1 MPSAETSLPVPQ
13 GPDANDS
20 ATSLSSAKN
29 ELSSASVLHSIA
41 LASLHD
47 SRGGVK
53 LGADGKF
60 REEKILPEEQGF
72 RLAG

>member
-1 MPSAETSLPVPQ
+1 VSSAE
-13 GPDANDS
+13 
-20 ATSLSSAKN
+20 N
-29 ELSSASVLHSIA
+29 ELSCASVLHSIA

-60 REEKILPEEQGF
+60 REEKIPPEEQ
-72 RLAG
+72 